1 MIASHV
7 KIKKGKLPEGPG
19 VYFYYD
25 ESGRLLYVGKAT
37 SLKRRVGSYFNKRYK
52 PGGAWSGSAGKDDS
66 YGKKIA
72 KMVSEI
78 VRIEYEETGSA
89 IEALVLEANMVRRLK
104 PHYNA
109 LLVDDKSFLYLVF
122 TNDEFPKPIFKRGLE
137 LSRQG
142 IDPFSVKLDAKA
154 KKRYLAVFGPF
165 TSPRALRNA
174 LDLLRFIFPWS
185 TCEPPS
191 VTGKTRPCFDAH
203 IKRCPGVCTGK
214 ISKQDYRRN
223 IRAIIQFFQGKRGS
237 IVKKLKSDMKK
248 AALKLEFEKAGKMKS
263 QIRSL
268 EHIRDI
274 SVITKDFAPMPYENP
289 DKDYVD
295 ALGRVEAYDISNIS
309 GKEAVGSMVVFEH
322 GRPEKGE
329 YRKFKIKT
337 VDGPN
342 DVAMMKEV
350 MTRRLKRAERF
361 PKAWELPDVM
371 VIDGGKPQVNAVQAI
386 LDDMQIRVPIVGLAK
401 GSDRKQDVLVYDH
414 ADVYLS
420 RIVHAQKPLFQ
431 KARDEAHRFAV
442 AYHRKRRE
450 VRDGLGKRKRRK

>member
-1 MIASHV
+1 MISAQV
-7 KIKKGKLPEGPG
+7 KIKNGKLPDGPG
-19 VYFYYD
+19 VYFYYN
-25 ESGRLLYVGKAT
+25 EAGELLYIGKAT
-37 SLKRRVGSYFNKRYK
+37 SLKSRVGSYWNKKYK
-52 PGGAWSGSAGKDDS
+52 KDDS
-66 YGKKIA
+66 YGRKII

-78 VRIEYEETGSA
+78 VRIDYEETGSA

-109 LLVDDKSFLYLVF
+109 LLMDDKSFLFLVF

-142 IDPFSVKLDAKA
+142 IDPFSLKLDAKA
-154 KKRYLAVFGPF
+154 KERYLAVFGPF

-203 IKRCPGVCTGK
+203 IKRCPGVCTGA
-214 ISKQDYRRN
+214 ISKQDYRRS
-223 IRAIIQFFQGKRGS
+223 IRGMIQFFQGKRGS
-237 IVKKLKSDMKK
+237 IVVKLKSDMKK
-248 AALKLEFEKAGKMKS
+248 AAVKLEFEKAGTMKR

-322 GRPEKGE
+322 GRPEKGK

-337 VDGPN
+337 VEGPN
-342 DVAMMKEV
+342 DVAMMKE
-350 MTRRLKRAERF
+350 MITRRLKRAETH

-371 VIDGGKPQVNAVQAI
+371 VIDGGKPQVNAVQAV
-386 LDDMQIRVPIVGLAK
+386 LDELEIRVPIVGLAK
-401 GSDRKQDVLVYDH
+401 GPDRKQDVLIYDH
-414 ADVYLS
+414 ADVYLA

-450 VRDGLGKRKRRK
+450 MRDGLGRRKTLG

>member
-1 MIASHV
+1 MAISAHV
-7 KIKKGKLPEGPG
+7 IIKNGKLPDGPG

-25 ESGRLLYVGKAT
+25 EAGKLLYVGKAT
-37 SLKRRVGSYFNKRYK
+37 SLKRRVSSYWQKKYK
-52 PGGAWSGSAGKDDS
+52 KDDS
-66 YGKKIA
+66 YGKKIT

-78 VRIEYEETGSA
+78 VRIDYEETGSA

-142 IDPFSVKLDAKA
+142 IDPFSIKLDAKA
-154 KKRYLAVFGPF
+154 KKRYLVVFGPF

-203 IKRCPGVCTGK
+203 IKRCPGVCTGA
-214 ISKQDYRRN
+214 INKQDYRRN
-223 IRAIIQFFQGKRGS
+223 VRAIIQFFQGKRGS

-274 SVITKDFAPMPYENP
+274 SVITKDFSPMPYENP

-309 GKEAVGSMVVFEH
+309 GKQAVGSMVVFEH
-322 GRPEKGE
+322 GRPVKAK

-337 VDGPN
+337 VEGPN

-350 MTRRLKRAERF
+350 MTRRLKRAESY

-401 GSDRKQDVLVYDH
+401 GPDRKQDVLIYDH

-442 AYHRKRRE
+442 AYHRKLRE
-450 VRDGLGKRKRRK
+450 MRDGLSRKKKKR